1 MRSNGHRR
9 RKRYSKENEMN
20 WIKTELAAF
29 WSWYLSLETRWRVAV
44 AIAAVMILAP
54 LVDATVRWI
63 W

>member
-1 MRSNGHRR
+1 
-9 RKRYSKENEMN
+9 MN